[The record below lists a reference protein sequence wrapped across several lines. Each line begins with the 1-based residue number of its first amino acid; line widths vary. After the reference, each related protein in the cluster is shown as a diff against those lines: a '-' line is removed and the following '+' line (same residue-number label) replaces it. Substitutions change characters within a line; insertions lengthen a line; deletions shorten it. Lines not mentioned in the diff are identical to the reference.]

1 MTFLDTSKHAFPY
14 LLLVAYGLFTCG
26 YFFFEDYSDHYRFF
40 ARFVFPLGLFVFLPA
55 VRQVCRHR
63 VFQAIAAYLVYLLL
77 TGLWQEP
84 VDWYRLGQ
92 KATISV
98 YIVSFITITYFLVQ
112 WNSRLFQRL
121 LQVCVFI
128 AALAAATSFVVFYAE
143 HPFPGERLVG
153 LGALTNVNEFSNV
166 YGVFG
171 LLAMGFA
178 LRTSNPAYRVL
189 LLATIVIFL
198 SYAWFGQSR
207 TAFVSLI
214 FALLVMVAMTV
225 QDKRILYAAM
235 AVLGVFAAALF
246 LLFPDTV
253 EQAVLRGR
261 GLRPQIWSSTWEQA
275 LLTPIAGHGLTSTLS
290 VQLGRQLFETAHN
303 AYLQVFWH
311 GGIVGLLLH
320 LYLLLTALRYAWSL
334 AQQRSDYTVLCML
347 LFVAATMMT
356 GVDTLI
362 ERPRDQWMLAW
373 FPLAL
378 IISYQPHSAA
388 LPATSPVI
396 AGKPERALRG

>member
-1 MTFLDTSKHAFPY
+1 MTFLDTSKLALPY
-14 LLLVAYGLFTCG
+14 CLLIAYGLFTCG

-40 ARFVFPLGLFVFLPA
+40 ARIVFPLGLFVFLPA
-55 VRQVCRHR
+55 LRQIYRHR
-63 VFQAIAAYLVYLLL
+63 VFQAIIAYMAYLLL
-77 TGLWQEP
+77 TGLWHEP

-112 WNSRLFQRL
+112 WNRRLFERL
-121 LQVCVFI
+121 LQLCVLI

-178 LRTSNPAYRVL
+178 LRTANLSYRVL
-189 LLATIVIFL
+189 LLATIAIFL
-198 SYAWFGQSR
+198 CYAWFGQSR

-225 QDKRILYAAM
+225 QDKKLLYVAM
-235 AVLGVFAAALF
+235 AVLGVFAAALVT
-246 LLFPDTV
+246 LFPDTV

-275 LLTPIAGHGLTSTLS
+275 LATPLAGHGLTSTLS

-311 GGIVGLLLH
+311 GGIIGLCLH
-320 LYLLLTALRYAWSL
+320 LCLLMAALRCAWSL
-334 AQQRSDYTVLCML
+334 GRQRADYTVLCML
-347 LFVAATMMT
+347 LFVTATMMT

-388 LPATSPVI
+388 LPTTSPVT
-396 AGKPERALRG
+396 ASEPERALRG